1 MILIIYVLE
10 KKLIALIFGITGA
23 HPDFLDS
30 HKFLAGVQVFA
41 KDILNVPLG
50 QRILL
55 RTLEVLLKSHIFLTI
70 ILFLHRDHLN
80 EVPIRILRLRSL
92 LIQKVILFYCGLV

>member
-1 MILIIYVLE
+1 MILIVYILE

-50 QRILL
+50 QWICFFNLSIGRFLNII
-55 RTLEVLLKSHIFLTI
+55 VLLALPH
-70 ILFLHRDHLN
+70 
-80 EVPIRILRLRSL
+80 V
-92 LIQKVILFYCGLV
+92 VI